1 MILPRVFEISIS
13 GYKFVQEFE
22 FTARRHMQITFPAS
36 QLKRFKDLGF
46 LLFKYGN
53 PEELSNL
60 GITEILHP
68 ESLQKNGTSSEIG
81 NAQINELGPD
91 LEKAGPTF
99 VRIAQQLSKRP
110 GLMPIEF
117 VDALNALDEKFPVM
131 SREDLNKI
139 FLSEFGKTTES
150 LFNNF
155 DYLPFSSSV
164 FFQMH
169 RATKSSGKRVVV
181 KIMRPHILEATTADL
196 QDLSQVV
203 DFIDKMGANKQFD
216 YKTIFHELQSQI
228 LGELDF
234 RQEVQNLKILKEN
247 LAELNHIIVPSPVEH
262 LCTQQVL
269 TTEFIDGIPL
279 ARASMSGLLS
289 SERAALAQQVFHAFL
304 RQYLVDGFVHSSFKL
319 ENIYFTNSGNIAL
332 LDMGAVVHV
341 SKRVQEEIIKL
352 LVALNEG
359 RGDTI
364 STLLPQIGLT
374 KENFDEVAFRQL
386 IEELVM
392 ITHSQADDRL
402 EVARVFVG
410 IGQAVAKFGI
420 TLPSELTFFSNA
432 LVAMDKVSDII
443 DPSFDSRAFLKKN
456 ISSIMRDNAIKS
468 FSVAHFFEST
478 IESIRLL
485 EKMPAKI
492 GKILDSA
499 ADNEFKITVQAIDER
514 ILISGFQKIANRI
527 TVGLILAALI
537 MGAAQLMQVQT
548 KFQIWGYPGLAI
560 LCFVA
565 AAICGFALVI
575 EVLVSDKLKER
586 RQNKY

>member
-1 MILPRVFEISIS
+1 
-13 GYKFVQEFE
+13 
-22 FTARRHMQITFPAS
+22 MQITFPAS

-46 LLFKYGN
+46 FLFKYGN
-53 PEELSNL
+53 PEELSQL

-68 ESLQKNGTSSEIG
+68 ENMSKPVIG
-81 NAQINELGPD
+81 DGSQGQLLDDLSAD

-99 VRIAQQLSKRP
+99 IRIAQQLSKRP
-110 GLMPIEF
+110 GLMPSNYIE
-117 VDALNALDEKFPVM
+117 ALASLNEARPAMNRDEL
-131 SREDLNKI
+131 SKI
-139 FLSEFGKTTES
+139 FLSEFGKSIET
-150 LFNNF
+150 LFSSF
-155 DYLPFSSSV
+155 DYYPISSSV
-164 FFQMH
+164 FFQTH

-181 KIMRPHILEATTADL
+181 KIMRPGILESTSADL
-196 QDLSQVV
+196 HDLGQIVE
-203 DFIDKMGANKQFD
+203 FLNKMGATKQFD
-216 YKTIFHELQSQI
+216 YKAIFSELQIQI
-228 LGELDF
+228 HAELDF
-234 RQEVQNLKILKEN
+234 RQEVQNLRILKEN
-247 LAELNHIIVPSPVEH
+247 LAELDHIIVPSPVEH
-262 LCTQQVL
+262 LCSQQVL
-269 TTEFIDGIPL
+269 TTEYIDGIPL
-279 ARASMSGLLS
+279 SRANLSGLLS
-289 SERAALAQQVFHAFL
+289 AERATLAQQVFHAFL

-319 ENIYFTNSGNIAL
+319 ENIYFTSTGNIAL
-332 LDMGAVVHV
+332 LDMGAVVHI
-341 SKRVQEEIIKL
+341 SKRVQQEIIKL
-352 LVALNEG
+352 LMALNDG

-364 STLLPQIGLT
+364 ATLLPQIGLA
-374 KENFDEVAFRQL
+374 KENFDESAFRQL

-392 ITHSQADDRL
+392 ITHSPAEGRL

-443 DPSFDSRAFLKKN
+443 DPNFDSRTFLKKN
-456 ISSIMRDNAIKS
+456 ISMILRDNAIKS
-468 FSVAHFFEST
+468 FSVAHFFESLM
-478 IESIRLL
+478 ESIRLL
-485 EKMPAKI
+485 EKMPAKV

-560 LCFVA
+560 LCFLA

-575 EVLVSDKLKER
+575 EVLVSDRLAER
-586 RQNKY
+586 KQKNI

>member
-1 MILPRVFEISIS
+1 
-13 GYKFVQEFE
+13 
-22 FTARRHMQITFPAS
+22 MQITFPAS

-46 LLFKYGN
+46 FLFKYGN
-53 PEELSNL
+53 PEEISQL

-68 ESLQKNGTSSEIG
+68 ESMPKPAAGDGSQGQLLDDLS
-81 NAQINELGPD
+81 AD

-99 VRIAQQLSKRP
+99 IRIAQQLSKRP
-110 GLMPIEF
+110 GLMPSNYIE
-117 VDALNALDEKFPVM
+117 ALASLNEARPAMNRDEI
-131 SREDLNKI
+131 NKV
-139 FLSEFGKTTES
+139 FLSEFGRSIET
-150 LFNNF
+150 LFSSF
-155 DYLPFSSSV
+155 DYYPISSSV
-164 FFQMH
+164 FFQTH

-181 KIMRPHILEATTADL
+181 KIMRPGILESTSTDL
-196 QDLSQVV
+196 HDLGQIVEFV
-203 DFIDKMGANKQFD
+203 NKMGATKQFD
-216 YKTIFHELQSQI
+216 YKAIFSELQNQI
-228 LGELDF
+228 HGELDF
-234 RQEVQNLKILKEN
+234 RQEVQNLRILKEN
-247 LAELNHIIVPSPVEH
+247 LAELDHIIVPSPVEH
-262 LCTQQVL
+262 LCSQQVL
-269 TTEFIDGIPL
+269 TTEYIDGIPL
-279 ARASMSGLLS
+279 SRANLSGLLS
-289 SERAALAQQVFHAFL
+289 AERATLAQQVFHAFL

-319 ENIYFTNSGNIAL
+319 ENIYFTSTGNIAL

-341 SKRVQEEIIKL
+341 SKRVQQEIIKL
-352 LVALNEG
+352 LMALNDG

-364 STLLPQIGLT
+364 ATLLPQIGLA
-374 KENFDEVAFRQL
+374 KENFDEPAFRQL

-392 ITHSQADDRL
+392 ITHSPAEDRL

-443 DPSFDSRAFLKKN
+443 DPHFDSRTFLKKN
-456 ISSIMRDNAIKS
+456 ISMILRDNAIKS
-468 FSVAHFFEST
+468 FSVTHFFESLM
-478 IESIRLL
+478 ESIRLL
-485 EKMPAKI
+485 EKMPAKV

-560 LCFVA
+560 LCFLA

-575 EVLVSDKLKER
+575 EVLVSDRLAER
-586 RQNKY
+586 KQKNI